1 MTLQQVLQMTIY
13 SVIKNK
19 NKNIQ
24 VRDIADK
31 IGISREAMSR
41 KLAKDYFTKD
51 EILKIIDIMQF
62 DSDDILRMFI

>member
-1 MTLQQVLQMTIY
+1 MTIY

>member
-1 MTLQQVLQMTIY
+1 MTIY

-51 EILKIIDIMQF
+51 ELLKIIDIMQF
-62 DSDDILRMFI
+62 DSDDILRMFA